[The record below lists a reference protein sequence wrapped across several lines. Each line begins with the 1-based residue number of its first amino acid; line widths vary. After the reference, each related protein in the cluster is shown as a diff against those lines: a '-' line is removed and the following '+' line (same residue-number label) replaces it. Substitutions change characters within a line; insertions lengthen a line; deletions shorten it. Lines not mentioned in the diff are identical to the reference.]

1 MIDNKIMSYNEGD
14 QLIKAINIVTLRL
27 LELSNQTTSYCALV
41 KLLNESCNQE
51 ASYNSSKYL
60 ELVMK
65 CIWRQ
70 IRRLSTNGT
79 SNEALIAQ
87 IDTAKVLQEIHTFL
101 TLYPSSSWQNKQS
114 DLPLRTVKTLLF
126 HLAKAKQGK
135 IIEDLESINVPQDS
149 EIKIYIVKLFKNGFQ
164 LTNSNSNGN
173 VNNTNGNKSDSLG
186 FGRKELSTGGEADKV
201 SQLRAIVKRIST
213 EQSKESLLELYHF
226 KQQNSDVDLDKYF
239 EKSTGKLKAYI
250 QENLRVIEQE
260 EATKAR
266 SVKSTS
272 AAGMAKNSFLSK
284 WTIQFLLAN

>member
-1 MIDNKIMSYNEGD
+1 MIDNKIMSFNEGD

-70 IRRLSTNGT
+70 IRRLSSNGT
-79 SNEALIAQ
+79 SNEPLIAQ

-173 VNNTNGNKSDSLG
+173 VTNANGSGKNDS
-186 FGRKELSTGGEADKV
+186 FGMGRPTGGDGGDKV

-260 EATKAR
+260 EVSKGR
-266 SVKSTS
+266 PVKSSTT

-284 WTIQFLLAN
+284 WSIN